1 MLQTLK
7 ISLAKNQ
14 RVPNLML
21 DLTFP
26 NLRSLH
32 FSGGNIEASVL
43 SEFLTRHAHLLHDV
57 ALDCNMVP
65 GIQRLKKLRGLHLGS
80 DQRSSIVYMQL
91 GVWTTHL
98 PNVVQLRVP
107 EMSFTVLVKTAFP
120 HYRTTNINPTWPQN
134 LRCLELE
141 YVRVER
147 LADFLRG
154 TIPLPPLSGL
164 KELALIIVEEKSSG
178 PLLQKLIVRDIHL
191 SLSTQVDVRCTLFKP
206 LVLKKCA
213 GLPSLMA
220 VRFACKGKG
229 EVSLSGLTRDSSTI
243 PKELKY
249 IVTDL
254 GGVRRTIRVSTV
266 LVGSGF

>member
-1 MLQTLK
+1 
-7 ISLAKNQ
+7 
-14 RVPNLML
+14 
-21 DLTFP
+21 
-26 NLRSLH
+26 
-32 FSGGNIEASVL
+32 
-43 SEFLTRHAHLLHDV
+43 
-57 ALDCNMVP
+57 
-65 GIQRLKKLRGLHLGS
+65 
-80 DQRSSIVYMQL
+80 MQL
-91 GVWTTHL
+91 GVWSTHL

-120 HYRTTNINPTWPQN
+120 HYRTTDINPTWPQN

-229 EVSLSGLTRDSSTI
+229 EGLVKRLNERFFDHSKRI
-243 PKELKY
+243 E
-249 IVTDL
+249 IHRHRL
-254 GGVRRTIRVSTV
+254 GRVRRTIRVSTV
-266 LVGSGF
+266 LVGSGILKPREGLKFDEVPPLRPLPLPGKWSVDWIDESVYDHISPDYEAY